1 MNQSPT
7 PPASKITGTLTNSRQ
22 DLCAMVML
30 VTAGVAARLLL
41 RDFPNFA
48 PVMGIALF
56 AGFIMH
62 RAALAVLVP
71 LAVMMISDQVIG
83 GYTFGMMIVVYAML
97 AAPFLLRPMLRNLFS
112 NQEHSW
118 WTRSS
123 ALFGMS
129 IGASVAFFLVTNFA
143 VWVQSASGV
152 SPMAFYDAS
161 IQGLLHC
168 YGQALPFF
176 RYTLAGDLC
185 FTTVLF
191 GGWALAAAAIEKSSE
206 KRLAA
211 SNS

>member
-1 MNQSPT
+1 
-7 PPASKITGTLTNSRQ
+7 
-22 DLCAMVML
+22 MVML

-71 LAVMMISDQVIG
+71 LAVMVISDQVIG

-97 AAPFLLRPMLRNLFS
+97 AAPFLLRPLLRNLFS
-112 NQEHSW
+112 DRGHSW

-129 IGASVAFFLVTNFA
+129 IGSSVAFFLVTNFA
-143 VWVQSASGV
+143 VWAQSASGV

-191 GGWALAAAAIEKSSE
+191 GGWALVAAAFEKSSE
-206 KRLAA
+206 KKLAA

>member
-1 MNQSPT
+1 MIHPPT
-7 PPASKITGTLTNSRQ
+7 PPATKITGTLENIRQ
-22 DLCAMVML
+22 DLCAMVLL
-30 VTAGVAARLLL
+30 VTVGVAARLLL

-62 RAALAVLVP
+62 RASLAVLVP
-71 LAVMMISDQVIG
+71 LAVMVISDQIIG
-83 GYTFGMMIVVYAML
+83 GYAFGMMVVVYAML
-97 AAPFLLRPMLRNLFS
+97 AAPLLLRPLLRNLFS
-112 NQEHSW
+112 DGQHSW
-118 WTRSS
+118 WTSGTT
-123 ALFGMS
+123 LMGMS
-129 IGASVAFFLVTNFA
+129 IGSSVAFFLVTNLA
-143 VWVQSASGV
+143 VWAQSVSGV

-191 GGWALAAAAIEKSSE
+191 GSWAMVTAAMKRSSE
-206 KRLAA
+206 KSLAA
-211 SNS
+211 HSS